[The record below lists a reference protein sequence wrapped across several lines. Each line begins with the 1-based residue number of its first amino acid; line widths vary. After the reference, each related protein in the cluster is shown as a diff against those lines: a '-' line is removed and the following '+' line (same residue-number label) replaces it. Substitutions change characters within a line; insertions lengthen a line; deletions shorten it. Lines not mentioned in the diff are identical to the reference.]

1 VVNTNRL
8 GLSCVPVIGIPKKRV
23 GKSKKKWK
31 KYLKKCIKKTVE
43 KKITVGKNN

>member
-23 GKSKKKWK
+23 GKSQKKWK
-31 KYLKKCIKKTVE
+31 KVFKKSEKKVE
-43 KKITVGKNN
+43 KIFEKM